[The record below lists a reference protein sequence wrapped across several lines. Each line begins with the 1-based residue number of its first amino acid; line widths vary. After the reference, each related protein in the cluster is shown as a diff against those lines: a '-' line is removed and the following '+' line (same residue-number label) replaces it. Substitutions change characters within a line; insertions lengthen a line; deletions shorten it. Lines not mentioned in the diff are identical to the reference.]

1 MASHVCNASRCG
13 ELRNVR
19 LTTVV
24 ILLPSLKAHLRCLS
38 YRTAQVLYGKLV
50 RIDSH
55 LRVGREGV
63 GYDLANGPTIQS
75 DALASARVEL
85 VSRGKL
91 ANPRK
96 CLCQAI
102 QAVHQDLLAGILAG
116 QWHLHHHVATR

>member
-1 MASHVCNASRCG
+1 
-13 ELRNVR
+13 
-19 LTTVV
+19 
-24 ILLPSLKAHLRCLS
+24 LKAHLLCLS

-75 DALASARVEL
+75 DALASAHVEL

-96 CLCQAI
+96 
-102 QAVHQDLLAGILAG
+102 
-116 QWHLHHHVATR
+116 